1 MPTATHTVVAHA
13 QTPLLPPTT
22 KGKMTLVSPASKAA
36 PNNSSTSHSSNTLAP
51 FAPATPTDP
60 GSSTEASLRGLY
72 SRAARAF
79 LQRDIP
85 LAHSLLDAAFALL
98 GPPAGASPLP
108 ALQAQRKKWDI
119 LRITLETTVHAAP
132 SPSLPDAL
140 REFAALPSAAAVDAM
155 YKRSLAL
162 FTPISAVG
170 AGADAAFLPSQILA
184 TLAYSSLKLGCA
196 DAGRAMI
203 EEWLARRRVDEEGG
217 RRLDDG
223 YAQIIEVYV
232 LQVLPALGEWEY
244 ATEFLAY
251 EQELSDAARQRL
263 IDQLSAQRPTSP
275 SPLPTPS
282 PSPPPIAPDSPRS
295 YSPAPSSSSS
305 SSSLS
310 TASTHTVVPRGRNV
324 NGLSAMTPAR
334 TRRSSS
340 ASSTGTARPGKSGSA
355 NGSLRKPNGIAKP
368 NGVLYPTSARRPGT
382 DRSNSDRARSTS
394 SRGQPTSS
402 RDRLALARAS
412 LAPPTDATTTNATPR
427 PLEVLRAYLSQY
439 FGSSRTSYSTWTFAV
454 LFVLVPLIS
463 FVLRR
468 RRRARI
474 AGAGS
479 AAAGTVAAARTADL
493 VRRRLRDDGS
503 GLLARAW
510 GGVARA
516 VGDTVRM
523 AGSGL
528 V

>member
-13 QTPLLPPTT
+13 HTSLLPLTS
-22 KGKMTLVSPASKAA
+22 KGKMTLQHARTLRSGYPNRPGLLDGGLAA
-36 PNNSSTSHSSNTLAP
+36 
-51 FAPATPTDP
+51 
-60 GSSTEASLRGLY
+60 GLY

-251 EQELSDAARQRL
+251 EQELSDAARQF
-263 IDQLSAQRPTSP
+263 
-275 SPLPTPS
+275 PLDCFY
-282 PSPPPIAPDSPRS
+282 AHR
-295 YSPAPSSSSS
+295 SPA
-305 SSSLS
+305 
-310 TASTHTVVPRGRNV
+310 
-324 NGLSAMTPAR
+324 
-334 TRRSSS
+334 RSHCQWPVRDD
-340 ASSTGTARPGKSGSA
+340 ARPNTAELVSK
-355 NGSLRKPNGIAKP
+355 L
-368 NGVLYPTSARRPGT
+368 
-382 DRSNSDRARSTS
+382 D
-394 SRGQPTSS
+394 
-402 RDRLALARAS
+402 S
-412 LAPPTDATTTNATPR
+412 LAPPTDATTTGAAPR

-474 AGAGS
+474 VGAGS
-479 AAAGTVAAARTADL
+479 AAAGTVAAAGTADL
-493 VRRRLRDDGS
+493 VRRRLRDDSS